1 MSRLSIVATAAVLSA
16 LTATP
21 VVFAKEH
28 HHRVRKAQ
36 GYAIP
41 RWPYAAPR
49 APIHYDVSPS
59 YSDAS
64 KFGGGTALPVTR

>member
-21 VVFAKEH
+21 VVFAKE